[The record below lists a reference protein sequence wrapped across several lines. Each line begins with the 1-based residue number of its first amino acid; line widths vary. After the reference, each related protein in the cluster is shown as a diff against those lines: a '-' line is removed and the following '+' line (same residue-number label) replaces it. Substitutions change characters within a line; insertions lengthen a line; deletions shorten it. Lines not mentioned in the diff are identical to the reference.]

1 MMNTNLSKVAKV
13 KVIQLCGSKLYF
25 SHHKFPPQI
34 ELSRSIAKCFFPVNN
49 KVKILKIKE
58 KGGPRKKGQKWVDL
72 YSKNVYYMKL
82 QKLSDEEK
90 AETKYCPFRL

>member
-1 MMNTNLSKVAKV
+1 MNTNLSKVAKV
-13 KVIQLCGSKLYF
+13 KVIQLCGCKLYC
-25 SHHKFPPQI
+25 SHNKFPPQI
-34 ELSRSIAKCFFPVNN
+34 ELSRSIANCVFPVNN
-49 KVKILKIKE
+49 KLKILKINCWKQPE
-58 KGGPRKKGQKWVDL
+58 KKGRKWVDL